1 MQCNHFKNWF
11 FSVIKLGW
19 VEKNLRLPRGIT
31 KKYFYKIKKL
41 SKKNPWTILKH
52 TSMHEQLKFYQSKLR
67 CSEISLEKLNYLQIW
82 CVCTYFVFPI
92 FKHLWPKSLR
102 VVMMVP
108 TFIWW
113 IEKYISDG
121 FRKILNSILYCTLH
135 LPHTIHTHTHTHPRL
150 CDAHEDSVHW
160 LCIFWNIQN
169 LWHKRTTSSALWYS

>member
-1 MQCNHFKNWF
+1 
-11 FSVIKLGW
+11 
-19 VEKNLRLPRGIT
+19 
-31 KKYFYKIKKL
+31 
-41 SKKNPWTILKH
+41 
-52 TSMHEQLKFYQSKLR
+52 MHEQLKFYQSKSR

-135 LPHTIHTHTHTHPRL
+135 LPHNIHTHTHTHPRL